1 MDKNRMLVYWKQEE
15 NLFIVEVPE
24 LSEHVV
30 DDLTYSEA
38 VRKAEDALD
47 EWIKTIH
54 EDQRYTFPF
63 PKGSLGN
70 A

>member
-1 MDKNRMLVYWKQEE
+1 MDKQRMLIYWNQDDS
-15 NLFIVEVPE
+15 LFIVEVPE

-47 EWIKTIH
+47 EWIKTTQEH
-54 EDQRYTFPF
+54 RYTFPF
-63 PKGSLGN
+63 PRGSLGN